1 MMSNSEIIS
10 VSLRHQRQ
18 GVRALLLGDA
28 KKQYEGYKILAETDA
43 ESVNFYAA

>member
-1 MMSNSEIIS
+1 MSNSEIIS

-18 GVRALLLGDA
+18 GARALLLEEA
-28 KKQYEGYKILAETDA
+28 KKQYEGCKIVAETDT